1 MIVNFFDDEN
11 YFIHGLNPKLPEQCI
26 LQAKGEI
33 LMEETNYRVGGVNSP
48 IEVGPITQAN
58 FRDENPDQ
66 KYYICSWIL
75 RSEAIVVDHFDFL

>member
-48 IEVGPITQAN
+48 IEVGITFWYRQTKVHLDS
-58 FRDENPDQ
+58 F
-66 KYYICSWIL
+66 
-75 RSEAIVVDHFDFL
+75 FLPGTL